1 MLLNVLGEETPN
13 LLPEQVKDINLSS
26 GIKHFHPRKKKERKR
41 RYLDQPTVKLRKLKK
56 GHAMCKASTITIQLS
71 SVLLH
76 CMLES

>member
-1 MLLNVLGEETPN
+1 MLLNVLGKETPK
-13 LLPEQVKDINLSS
+13 LLPEQVKDINLA
-26 GIKHFHPRKKKERKR
+26 PEMKEKR
-41 RYLDQPTVKLRKLKK
+41 RCLDQPTLKLKK